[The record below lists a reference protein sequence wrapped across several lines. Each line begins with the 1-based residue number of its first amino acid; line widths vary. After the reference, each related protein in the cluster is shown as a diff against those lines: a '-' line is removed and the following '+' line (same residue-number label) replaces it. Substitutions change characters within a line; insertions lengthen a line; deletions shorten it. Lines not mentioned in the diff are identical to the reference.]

1 MRDAST
7 PLARLV
13 CRLGATLILIVTA
26 GCGGGG
32 GSGGPPP
39 PPPTPA
45 PTGFSYPSPQI
56 YARGT
61 ANAPLMQWRL
71 AVSATMSY

>member
-39 PPPTPA
+39 PPPSRLRRDSRIPA
-45 PTGFSYPSPQI
+45 PKSMPGAPPSHRLCSGVSRS
-56 YARGT
+56 AR
-61 ANAPLMQWRL
+61 PW
-71 AVSATMSY
+71 AT